1 MTADPWV
8 MYLVVRKDVRWDLA
22 AACAL
27 AGGATVACARSY
39 ADDPRF
45 AAAFEAW
52 YATSF
57 RKVALRADPEHFAEV
72 LAREPGATA
81 EWEGAVALTCLP
93 PRRRSEAGELLSWLP
108 GFTDARRP
116 EAPTPPPPPEVPA
129 LTYVLNGGLR
139 MTQGKAMAQA
149 GHGALL
155 CADSPAGDRGPR
167 AADWAAW
174 VEAARPGRVLPAAP
188 ETFAAA
194 KALPDAAVVRDAG
207 LTQVE
212 RGAETVVCLPPA
224 PETALPPVLT
234 SLLNPRR

>member
-1 MTADPWV
+1 MTDDPWV
-8 MYLVVRKDVRWDLA
+8 MYLVVRKDVRWDIA

-27 AGGATVACARSY
+27 AGGATVACARAY
-39 ADDPRF
+39 AEDPRF

-57 RKVALRADPEHFAEV
+57 RKVALRADREHFAEI

-81 EWEGAVALTCLP
+81 DWEGEIALTCLP
-93 PRRRSEAGELLSWLP
+93 PRRRSQAGDLLSWLP

-116 EAPTPPPPPEVPA
+116 EAPTPPPPPDVHA
-129 LTYVLNGGLR
+129 LTYVLNGELR

-174 VEAARPGRVLPAAP
+174 AEAGRPGRVVRADAD
-188 ETFAAA
+188 TFAAV

-212 RGAETVVCLPPA
+212 PGAETVVCLPPA
-224 PETALPPVLT
+224 PEAGLPRALASVLN
-234 SLLNPRR
+234 SPR